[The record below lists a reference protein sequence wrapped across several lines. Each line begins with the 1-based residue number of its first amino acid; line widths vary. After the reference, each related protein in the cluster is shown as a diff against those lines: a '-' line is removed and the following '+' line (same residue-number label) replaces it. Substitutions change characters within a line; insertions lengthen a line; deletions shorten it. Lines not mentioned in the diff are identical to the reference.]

1 LRLRNRPR
9 TARSAQHVL
18 GLARGRHRRAGPDL
32 QVQALRP
39 WPARRRAGAV
49 VLSPRPAPSL
59 MANRQP
65 TKAEIRRQKME
76 ELVIYPIDW
85 LEERSGLVG
94 GIKYFLFRNVPSD
107 VNWMQTLG
115 SAALT
120 ALLVQALTGA
130 LLGMSLVPQ
139 AATDSQTGQPVA
151 WESIVNISDNLT
163 MGWLVRGMHRWG
175 ASVFI
180 ILMFLH
186 MGRVFLFGAYKYPRE
201 LTWIVGVLIL
211 VMGMLEGFTGYLLPW
226 DQTAYW
232 ATVVGINL
240 NGTAPFLGPWLAQF
254 LRGGSEIGAETL
266 TRFYSLHMLVVPG
279 GIIALIGLHLYLV
292 VRL

>member
-1 LRLRNRPR
+1 MATRKPTR
-9 TARSAQHVL
+9 AQV
-18 GLARGRHRRAGPDL
+18 
-32 QVQALRP
+32 
-39 WPARRRAGAV
+39 
-49 VLSPRPAPSL
+49 
-59 MANRQP
+59 
-65 TKAEIRRQKME
+65 RRQRVSE
-76 ELVIYPIDW
+76 AVTYPLDW

-94 GIKYFLFRNVPSD
+94 GVRYFLFRKVPGD
-107 VNWMQTLG
+107 TNWMQTLG
-115 SAALT
+115 SATLT
-120 ALLVQALTGA
+120 AFIVQAVTGVILA
-130 LLGMSLVPQ
+130 MYYKPTPHDAYSSIQ
-139 AATDSQTGQPVA
+139 NITDHV
-151 WESIVNISDNLT
+151 T

-201 LTWIVGVLIL
+201 LNWIVGVLLL
-211 VMGMLEGFTGYLLPW
+211 VMGMMEGFTGYLLPW

-254 LRGGSEIGAETL
+254 LRSGQEIGADTL

-279 GIIALIGLHLYLV
+279 GIMALIGLHLYLV
-292 VRL
+292 IRLGVTSPPWSKEAAGMDRVEEPSTARPGLTRPVARGTAAGGGE

>member
-1 LRLRNRPR
+1 
-9 TARSAQHVL
+9 
-18 GLARGRHRRAGPDL
+18 
-32 QVQALRP
+32 
-39 WPARRRAGAV
+39 
-49 VLSPRPAPSL
+49 

-65 TKAEIRRQKME
+65 TKNDIRRQKVE
-76 ELVIYPIDW
+76 ELVIYPVDW

-94 GIKYFLFRNVPSD
+94 GIRYFLFRNVPSD
-107 VNWMQTLG
+107 INWMQTLG

-120 ALLVQALTGA
+120 AFLVQAITGVILA
-130 LLGMSLVPQ
+130 MYYVPS
-139 AATDSQTGQPVA
+139 AATDPATGKPVA

-163 MGWLVRGMHRWG
+163 LGWLVRGMHKWG

-201 LTWIVGVLIL
+201 LNWIIGVLIL
-211 VMGMLEGFTGYLLPW
+211 VTGMMEGFTGYLLPW

-240 NGTAPFLGPWLAQF
+240 NGTAPILGPWLAQF
-254 LRGGSEIGAETL
+254 LRSGQEIGVETL
-266 TRFYSLHMLVVPG
+266 PRFYSLHMLVLPG
-279 GIIALIGLHLYLV
+279 GIIALITLHLYLV
-292 VRL
+292 VRLGVTSPPWSKDSAGDEPVEVEEPAGRRGLTRPVPRTGNGAAMQAEPGGQK